1 MARPKKYKTE
11 EERKRARAGWNK
23 KWIDKN
29 LEKVRKNQRNSYR
42 RRKKRLGE
50 KLNLSVRKS
59 RHLNRRK
66 AINSWLRMDP
76 APFWKL
82 RLQVL
87 KAQCKKA
94 KLDFNLT
101 IEYLSEL
108 TIKQNFSCY
117 YTHFVLRP
125 FWGTEPKS
133 LSDRLARLSIDR
145 IDPNQGYVMG
155 NIALVSNFINTMKSN
170 LNENEFKGL
179 IARISGTLQI
189 KQNYMSPDF
198 YKLYKINLKRM
209 KKIRRINRPKGFKK
223 SMKNVIMGRERP
235 Y

>member
-1 MARPKKYKTE
+1 
-11 EERKRARAGWNK
+11 
-23 KWIDKN
+23 
-29 LEKVRKNQRNSYR
+29 
-42 RRKKRLGE
+42 
-50 KLNLSVRKS
+50 
-59 RHLNRRK
+59 
-66 AINSWLRMDP
+66 
-76 APFWKL
+76 
-82 RLQVL
+82 
-87 KAQCKKA
+87 
-94 KLDFNLT
+94 
-101 IEYLSEL
+101 
-108 TIKQNFSCY
+108 
-117 YTHFVLRP
+117 
-125 FWGTEPKS
+125 
-133 LSDRLARLSIDR
+133 LSIDR